1 MFAVEIFDDVRLD
14 DNAYIE
20 FTFSFVILDVI
31 AEIED
36 PLKVPPVNAA
46 PVKPVDAVIVVPDIV
61 DALTVPPTNDDAVIV
76 DPLTVPP
83 LNEDPVNP
91 EDAVIVVPEMV
102 EP

>member
-1 MFAVEIFDDVRLD
+1 M
-14 DNAYIE
+14 
-20 FTFSFVILDVI
+20 
-31 AEIED
+31 
-36 PLKVPPVNAA
+36 
-46 PVKPVDAVIVVPDIV
+46 IVVPDIV

-83 LNEDPVNP
+83 LKLDPVNP